1 MAWER
6 PLTEPLTGLPDAAR
20 ARLVAAPAP
29 TRPEAMA
36 ATLTDA
42 RFSDPDWMFE
52 RKLDGE
58 RCLAWVEGGAVRLR
72 SRNDLVLDDTYPEV
86 VDALAQ
92 RTGADV
98 VVDGEVVAFDRGRT
112 SFARLQKRLGVRSAA
127 EARERARRVGVYYYL
142 FDVLWCDGYDVRPL
156 DLRSRK
162 AVLRRAVDFGDPLR
176 FSAHRNG
183 SGEDY
188 YAYACRHGWEGLI
201 AKRASSAYVGRR
213 SRDWLKMKCDTA
225 QELVVGGFTDPQRS
239 RVGFG
244 ALLVGYYEDGELRYA
259 GKVGT
264 GYDTATL
271 ISLRAGARRTRADRS
286 AVQRSGP
293 RARGPLGS
301 ARTRGPGRV
310 HRMDERRQAPPS
322 PVPRAAARQV
332 RHRRDTG
339 ASDLSERAGAELRL
353 RS

>member
-1 MAWER
+1 MAEGR
-6 PLTEPLTGLPDAAR
+6 PLTEPLAGLPDDAR

-29 TRPEAMA
+29 ARPEAMA

-72 SRNDLVLDDTYPEV
+72 SRNDLVLDDTYPEL

-92 RTGADV
+92 RTDADL
-98 VVDGEVVAFDRGRT
+98 VVDGEVVAFERGRT

-127 EARERARRVGVYYYL
+127 EARERARRVAVYYYL
-142 FDVLWCDGYDVRPL
+142 FDVLWCDGYDVRAL

-162 AVLRRAVDFGDPLR
+162 AVLRRVVDFGDPLR
-176 FSAHRNG
+176 FSAHRNC
-183 SGEDY
+183 SGEAY

-213 SRDWLKMKCDTA
+213 SRDWLKMKCEA
-225 QELVVGGFTDPQRS
+225 EQELVVGGFTEPQGS
-239 RVGFG
+239 RIGFG

-271 ISLRAGARRTRADRS
+271 VSLRQVLDGLEQ
-286 AVQRSGP
+286 V
-293 RARGPLGS
+293 
-301 ARTRGPGRV
+301 
-310 HRMDERRQAPPS
+310 APPFS
-322 PVPRAAARQV
+322 GQV
-332 RHRRDTG
+332 RERGAHWVRPELVAQVGFTEWTTDGKLRHPRFLGLRRDKS
-339 ASDLSERAGAELRL
+339 AADVVRERP
-353 RS
+353 S